1 MSGVNRWERMSL
13 NPIGPI
19 IVGSV
24 IGLLSG
30 FFGVGGGFLL
40 TPTLN
45 IILDIPYNIAVGSG
59 LCQMIGTSTSGL
71 RRHHRL
77 GNISYKL
84 GLIMLGGSIVGVLVG
99 THLLNGLKSMAQ
111 IRIGSTTISVL
122 DLILNLIFALLLL
135 GIGVM
140 MGLEATR
147 RSGGGSEPG
156 MRVKGPSP
164 KISIAEQVEVSIPM
178 ILIAGFL
185 IGLMTGL
192 LGIGGGVVIMPIFV
206 YLLGVPTKMA
216 VGTSLFLV
224 LCSALVGT
232 TSHALSGNVS
242 LPLVI
247 YTMIGSTAGAQVG
260 ATLTSRVKAR
270 RIRGYFSAVTLAAA
284 GMVIFK
290 LIRIFHLL

>member
-1 MSGVNRWERMSL
+1 MSL

-19 IVGSV
+19 IVGAV

-45 IILDIPYNIAVGSG
+45 ILLNIPYNIAVGSG

-71 RRHHRL
+71 KRHHRL

-84 GLIMLGGSIVGVLVG
+84 GLIMLGGNIAGVLVG
-99 THLLNGLKSMAQ
+99 TRLLNRLKSMAQ
-111 IRIGSTTISVL
+111 IRIGSVTVNAL
-122 DLILNLIFALLLL
+122 DLILNLIFTFLLL

-140 MGLEATR
+140 MGLEAVR
-147 RSGGGSEPG
+147 RSRREEEPEV
-156 MRVKGPSP
+156 RVKAPPP
-164 KISIAEQVEVSIPM
+164 KIYIADQVQVSIPM
-178 ILIAGFL
+178 ILMAGFL
-185 IGLMTGL
+185 IGTMTGL

-232 TSHALSGNVS
+232 IGHALSGNVS
-242 LPLVI
+242 
-247 YTMIGSTAGAQVG
+247 
-260 ATLTSRVKAR
+260 
-270 RIRGYFSAVTLAAA
+270 
-284 GMVIFK
+284 
-290 LIRIFHLL
+290 